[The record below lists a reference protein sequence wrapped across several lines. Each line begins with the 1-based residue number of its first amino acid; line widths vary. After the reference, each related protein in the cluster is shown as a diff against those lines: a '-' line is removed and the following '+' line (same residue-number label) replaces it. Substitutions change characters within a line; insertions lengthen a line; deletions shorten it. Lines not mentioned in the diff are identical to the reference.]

1 MRENLEA
8 FLVKDIDSLSLQE
21 RRAIMI
27 IRDGHAE
34 EARVERFIRDVF
46 VSAIVTR
53 SSDIHISGR
62 KDNKQNLAIH
72 VSVRTPSGL
81 INFRYEDSSAG
92 HFETKLFQLTATP
105 QGGSTPDIISTRFSM
120 ELPAH
125 YARAHELA
133 PHLDEPY
140 EVDVRVQYVKTYNGF
155 SFVCRLLD
163 QQRAPKLDELG
174 LTYSLRR
181 VLDRVI
187 LEPSG
192 LILVSGPT
200 GSGKTTLLNA
210 ILDQLNDGERCIN
223 TIENP
228 VEFRL
233 KGVGPINQIQVQ
245 GEITFARA
253 LRAILRCDP
262 EIILVG
268 EIRDKETMDIALSAA
283 QTGHLVLATIHA
295 NSGPETISRAL
306 DLTLDKTRDSYRL
319 AEVLKFVM
327 AQRLL
332 DAYDGPTTSR
342 PLTRDEAAWLNTN
355 GMEFVTQVA
364 EVVEPTRRS
373 RCALIEAIEIN
384 EGIKDSLRSQR
395 LNTAEVYRHAREQL
409 QYETLAM
416 AGVRAVETLGS
427 RLGDCMTRLE
437 STSEAERSPAL
448 RSRLAKQYGMS
459 LAEVSDAIDVHC
471 RLSDAGGKAPLE
483 ESLVMVRESRRAV
496 QGSQGSSSTV
506 TPGQSSGCLTGDQ
519 REAA

>member
-1 MRENLEA
+1 MKSDLAA
-8 FLVKDIDSLSLQE
+8 FLVADVDELSPVE
-21 RRAIMI
+21 RRSLMI
-27 IRDGHAE
+27 VRDGHAD
-34 EARVERFIRDVF
+34 EAKVERFIRDVF
-46 VSAIVTR
+46 VSAIISR

-62 KDNKQNLAIH
+62 RDNKQNLAIH
-72 VSVRTPSGL
+72 VSVRTPKGL
-81 INFRYEDSSAG
+81 INFPYADTSAG

-125 YARAHELA
+125 YAKKHQLV
-133 PHLDEPY
+133 PNGSDPY

-163 QQRAPKLDELG
+163 QQRTPKLDELG

-181 VLDRVI
+181 VLNRVI
-187 LEPSG
+187 EEPSG

-210 ILDQLNDGERCIN
+210 ILDQLNDGERVIN

-233 KGVGPINQIQVQ
+233 KGAGPISQIQVQ

-268 EIRDKETMDIALSAA
+268 EIRDQETMDIALSAA

-332 DAYDGPTTSR
+332 DAYDGPAAARAPS
-342 PLTRDEAAWLNTN
+342 RDETAWLATN
-355 GMEFVTQVA
+355 GMEFVS
-364 EVVEPTRRS
+364 EVMEVIEPTRRS

-384 EGIKDSLRSQR
+384 EGIKDALRSQR
-395 LNTAEVYRHAREQL
+395 LNTSEVYRQARDQL
-409 QYETLAM
+409 HYETLAM
-416 AGVRAVETLGS
+416 AGVRAVESQGS

-448 RSRLAKQYGMS
+448 RSRLAKQHGLT
-459 LAEVSDAIDVHC
+459 LAEISDAIDSHC
-471 RLSDAGGKAPLE
+471 RRSDSGDRTSTLDSAIA
-483 ESLVMVRESRRAV
+483 MVRESRQAPNGLPASHINADDA
-496 QGSQGSSSTV
+496 QASKANH
-506 TPGQSSGCLTGDQ
+506 